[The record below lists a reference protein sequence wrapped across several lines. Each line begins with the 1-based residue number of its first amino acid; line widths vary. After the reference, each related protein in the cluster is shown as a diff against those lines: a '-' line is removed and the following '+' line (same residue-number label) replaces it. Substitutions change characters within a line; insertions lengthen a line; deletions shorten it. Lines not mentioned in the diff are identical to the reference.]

1 MSKRAL
7 NTAIAII
14 VSLVLATVNLAGLYY
29 LDTSIGPGNVQVI
42 ETVRDSDGT
51 DHAKWS
57 MGIIPELNTV
67 KNSVAREE
75 NMRIWARPGDYS
87 GHRVMGITFA
97 VSALMWFV
105 WIGSYLGF
113 PGNMTLVRQRLIG
126 LGLALILTVLTN
138 LALARMTVQFSNTG
152 LVLSSAFG
160 YLSIGLN
167 AGGLWY
173 ITLLSRL
180 GVGQHESRPIIP
192 ASHMR
197 DEKISALLMGLI
209 IAFVLETLFRRL
221 NLALPGLSFDFVI
234 WAVTIIAFF
243 NYYGYIP
250 AKWLKGERPFG
261 LMMVAFG
268 TTLTILIWIV
278 IQHFSGGIIGSALMT
293 PAGSQ
298 GFSLMLSFWL
308 LFWLTASNLSGKSS
322 PIKIR

>member
-1 MSKRAL
+1 MNKRVL
-7 NTAIAII
+7 NTATAII
-14 VSLVLATVNLAGLYY
+14 VSLVLAAANLAGLYY

-42 ETVRDSDGT
+42 ETVRDSDGRN
-51 DHAKWS
+51 HAKWS
-57 MGIIPELNTV
+57 MGIIPELNIV
-67 KNSVAREE
+67 KDYVAQQE

-97 VSALMWFV
+97 LAAIMWFV
-105 WIGSYLGF
+105 WIGLYLGF
-113 PGNMTLVRQRLIG
+113 PGNMALVRQRFMG
-126 LGLALILTVLTN
+126 LGIALVLTVLTN
-138 LALARMTVQFSNTG
+138 LAFVRMTVQFSNTDLILG
-152 LVLSSAFG
+152 AAFG

-173 ITLLSRL
+173 ITLLTRL
-180 GVGQHESRPIIP
+180 GIGRHESRPIIP

-197 DEKISALLMGLI
+197 DEKISAFLMSLV
-209 IAFVLETLFRRL
+209 IAFIIETVFRRL
-221 NLALPGLSFDFVI
+221 DLALPGLTFDFVI

-268 TTLTILIWIV
+268 TVLTMLVWIG
-278 IQHFSGGIIGSALMT
+278 IQHFTGGIIGSALMT

-298 GFSLMLSFWL
+298 GLSLMLSFWL
-308 LFWLTASNLSGKSS
+308 LFWLTASNLSGKTS
-322 PIKIR
+322 PIKTR